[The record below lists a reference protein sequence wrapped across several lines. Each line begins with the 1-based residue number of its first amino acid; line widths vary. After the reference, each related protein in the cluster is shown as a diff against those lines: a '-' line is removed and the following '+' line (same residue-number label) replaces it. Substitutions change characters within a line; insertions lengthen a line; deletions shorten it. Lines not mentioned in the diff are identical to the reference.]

1 MKKYVEKIK
10 FDKTALYSAFK
21 KRGLNAS
28 TASESVGRNKL
39 YFSNMVNRGSDM
51 PLSAVVALR
60 DTLGIDREEYEVK
73 EPAKSDSAK
82 SDCVFGA
89 DQIVEELKALNGT
102 ASEAF
107 DDLSDIR
114 YILNVIAQDLKI
126 IKHELIPQE
135 GGNESE

>member
-1 MKKYVEKIK
+1 MTTTNVIIDKEK
-10 FDKTALYSAFK
+10 LYRAFK

-28 TASESVGRNKL
+28 KASEAIGRNKI
-39 YFSNMVNRGSDM
+39 YFASLVHKGGEM
-51 PLSAVVALR
+51 PLPTVVALR
-60 DTLGIDREEYEVK
+60 DTLGIDREEYEAK

-82 SDCVFGA
+82 SDSVFGA
-89 DQIVEELKALNGT
+89 DQIVEELKVLNGT

-107 DDLSDIR
+107 DDISDIR

-135 GGNESE
+135 GGKESE